1 MNYLQSI
8 IFLLVFAV
16 AGWAIYKRAS
26 RIRANIRM
34 GKKVDMTDNK
44 DERWRKVLLIA
55 FGQQKMFARP
65 LVGVLHFIIYA
76 AFLLINIE
84 FIEILLDGV
93 LGTHRILYPLTGSF
107 YTFLINFFEVLAVA
121 VIVVCAIFLIRRNV
135 LRIKRFHARELTTFP
150 KTDANLILIA
160 EITIMIAFLTMN
172 ATDAVLQARGEIRY
186 VQTGRFFF
194 SSLLMPLF
202 EGMETGSLI
211 FLERFAWWFHIL
223 AILAFSIYITY
234 SKHLHIF
241 MAFPNTYFSRL
252 SAQGKLTNMP
262 AVTKEVQLMLGLPA
276 PEEVPASADNIVDE
290 GPGRFGAKDI
300 NDLNWKNLMDAYT
313 CTECGRCTDNCPA
326 NKTGKLLSPRKIM
339 MDTRDRM
346 EEVGASLE
354 KGGPGLEDGKSLYGD
369 YILKEEIMACTTC
382 NACVESCPVNINPLD
397 IIVEVRRYIAMEEAK
412 TPASWNSM
420 FSNMENNFAP
430 WAFSPAD
437 RFNWA
442 EKLNNENKA

>member
-44 DERWRKVLLIA
+44 DERWKKVLLIA
-55 FGQQKMFARP
+55 FGQKKMFARP
-65 LVGVLHFIIYA
+65 IVGILHFIIYA

-93 LGTHRILYPLTGSF
+93 LGTHRILYPITGGF
-107 YTFLINFFEVLAVA
+107 YTFLINFFEILAVA
-121 VIVVCAIFLIRRNV
+121 VIAVCVIFLIRRNV
-135 LRIKRFHARELTTFP
+135 LNIKRFHARELTTFP
-150 KTDANLILIA
+150 VTDANLILIA

-194 SSLLMPLF
+194 SSLMMPLF
-202 EGMETGSLI
+202 EGMSTGGLI
-211 FLERFAWWFHIL
+211 VLERFAWWFHIL

-252 SAQGKLTNMP
+252 SAQGKMTNMP
-262 AVTKEVQLMLGLPA
+262 VVTKEVQLMLGLPA

-290 GPGRFGAKDI
+290 EPGRFGAKDI
-300 NDLNWKNLMDAYT
+300 NDLNWKHLMDAYT

-369 YILKEEIMACTTC
+369 FILKEEIMACTSC
-382 NACVESCPVNINPLD
+382 NACVEACPVNINPLD
-397 IIVEVRRYIAMEEAK
+397 IILEVRRYIAMEEAK

-442 EKLNNENKA
+442 DKLNKEDQQ